1 MSKFLI
7 SFFLILASFFY
18 FEVNAQELNTYECL
32 YNHWEIEGFLKQF
45 DRGLD
50 NEGIVVQKSQY
61 HALII
66 SFYGIIN
73 FHEFEKTGDSIYY
86 HRVVNQYKY
95 FSDSSKLRY
104 FDDGNAVGLP
114 YLFNFGDLKSPWYSG
129 MTQGT
134 AVSYLLRYYKLTKDK
149 SALDLS
155 QKLVRFMLKNEE
167 DGGTI
172 GKSIEGGVWI
182 EEYPNSKSSKSV
194 LNGFINGM
202 IGLHEYVQYFPN
214 DEQAKKIHD
223 LSYSE
228 MFKTLS
234 AYDKPSWTSYNR
246 NGKSVTNGYMRY
258 QLSEFDHLYNIYK
271 DDRFIK
277 QMKIWSYFAIN
288 KLCKELTFY
297 KNPKFEYAQ
306 LVEKSNE
313 NYVFS
318 ENDRFINSLVE
329 IESEI
334 DKVGFFKKSKK
345 IKIDNL
351 ASVNYLALSFNKS
364 IRLNPENFIIE
375 ASSGKEK
382 VDISIKVRDSS
393 IIVESLDG
401 FKNLTVKLPKE
412 LSKKSV
418 YVNASIYNKYSYNLP
433 FFGAVQLGTQEY
445 FDFGDEVKVDF
456 NLDATND
463 ATCFYRF
470 AKSVPDL
477 GRQKYDILKSFNP
490 KTETIRI
497 PESGYYQFFISF
509 PITNPEMN
517 LGTLKLIKN

>member
-167 DGGTI
+167 DG
-172 GKSIEGGVWI
+172 
-182 EEYPNSKSSKSV
+182 
-194 LNGFINGM
+194 
-202 IGLHEYVQYFPN
+202 
-214 DEQAKKIHD
+214 
-223 LSYSE
+223 
-228 MFKTLS
+228 
-234 AYDKPSWTSYNR
+234 
-246 NGKSVTNGYMRY
+246 
-258 QLSEFDHLYNIYK
+258 
-271 DDRFIK
+271 
-277 QMKIWSYFAIN
+277 
-288 KLCKELTFY
+288 
-297 KNPKFEYAQ
+297 
-306 LVEKSNE
+306 
-313 NYVFS
+313 
-318 ENDRFINSLVE
+318 
-329 IESEI
+329 
-334 DKVGFFKKSKK
+334 
-345 IKIDNL
+345 
-351 ASVNYLALSFNKS
+351 
-364 IRLNPENFIIE
+364 
-375 ASSGKEK
+375 
-382 VDISIKVRDSS
+382 
-393 IIVESLDG
+393 
-401 FKNLTVKLPKE
+401 
-412 LSKKSV
+412 
-418 YVNASIYNKYSYNLP
+418 
-433 FFGAVQLGTQEY
+433 
-445 FDFGDEVKVDF
+445 
-456 NLDATND
+456 
-463 ATCFYRF
+463 
-470 AKSVPDL
+470 
-477 GRQKYDILKSFNP
+477 
-490 KTETIRI
+490 
-497 PESGYYQFFISF
+497 
-509 PITNPEMN
+509 
-517 LGTLKLIKN
+517 